1 MIVFSGSSCASL
13 GRKIAK
19 GKGLIP
25 GKAKVERFPDGEI
38 YLRLVSPVKGEEC
51 VLVQSTLG
59 NDNLVEL
66 LLFLDMLRDQGAS
79 SVHAVVPYFG
89 YARQD
94 KSFNSGEALSAK
106 TSLKLML
113 SLTDSVTTIN
123 CHFLDR
129 EGVYK
134 FHDLEIKNLDAFPLL
149 AKYFKEHLKCPMLI
163 APDKGSLEYAK
174 NAAEIIGCEFDFL
187 QKKRLSGEK
196 VEIQTK
202 DLDVQGKDT
211 LILDDMISTGGTI
224 IEAAKLLKSQGASS
238 VNAGCVHGVFST
250 GAERVRSAVDLL
262 VCTDTLERGIS
273 KVSVA
278 QLIGKSLTQTT
289 P

>member
-1 MIVFSGSSCASL
+1 MIVFSGSSCVSL
-13 GRKIAK
+13 GRKIALD
-19 GKGLIP
+19 KGLRL
-25 GKAKVERFPDGEI
+25 GEAKIGRFPDGEA
-38 YLRLVSPVKGEEC
+38 YLKLNTSVQGEEC
-51 VLVQSTLG
+51 ILVQSTLG

-66 LLFLDMLRDQGAS
+66 LLFLDTLRDQGAS
-79 SVHAVVPYFG
+79 RVHAVVPYFG

-94 KSFNSGEALSAK
+94 KTFNSGEALSAK
-106 TSLKLML
+106 TILKML
-113 SLTDSVTTIN
+113 LHLSDSVATVN

-129 EGVYK
+129 EGVFKY
-134 FHDLEIKNLDAFPLL
+134 HEMEIKNLDAFPLL
-149 AKYFKEHLKCPMLI
+149 AKYFKEQLKCPMLI

-202 DLDVQGKDT
+202 ELDVKGKDT

-224 IEAAKLLKSQGASS
+224 IEAAKLLRSQGAAS
-238 VNAGCVHGVFST
+238 VNAGCVHGVFSQGT
-250 GAERVRSAVDLL
+250 EKVSSAVDRL
-262 VCTDTLERGIS
+262 VCTDTIERDIS

-278 QLIGKSLTQTT
+278 ELIRKSL
-289 P
+289 

>member
-1 MIVFSGSSCASL
+1 MIVFSGSSCVSL
-13 GRKIAK
+13 GRKIAQ
-19 GKGLIP
+19 GKGLLV
-25 GKAKVERFPDGEI
+25 GEAKNERFPDGEV
-38 YLRLVSPVKGEEC
+38 YLRLVTPVKGEEC
-51 VLVQSTLG
+51 VIVQSTLG

-106 TSLKLML
+106 TNLKMLL
-113 SLTDSVTTIN
+113 SLSDSVTTIN

-129 EGVYK
+129 EGVFKYNG
-134 FHDLEIKNLDAFPLL
+134 LEIKNLDAFPLL
-149 AKYFKEHLKCPMLI
+149 AKYFKEHLKHPMLI
-163 APDKGSLEYAK
+163 APDKGSLEYAR
-174 NAAEIIGCEFDFL
+174 NAAGLIGCEFDFL

-202 DLDVQGKDT
+202 DLDVKGKDT
-211 LILDDMISTGGTI
+211 LILDDMVSTGGTI
-224 IEAAKLLKSQGASS
+224 IEAAKLLRSQGASS
-238 VNAGCVHGVFST
+238 VNAGCVHGVFSQGT
-250 GAERVRSAVDLL
+250 QKVASAVDRL
-262 VCTDTLERGIS
+262 VCTDTIERDIS

-278 QLIGKSLTQTT
+278 ELIRKSL
-289 P
+289 

>member
-13 GRKIAK
+13 GRRIAE
-19 GKGLIP
+19 GKGLRI
-25 GKAKVERFPDGEI
+25 GEAKIDRFPDGET
-38 YLRLVSPVKGEEC
+38 YLRLVSSVAGEEC

-59 NDNLVEL
+59 NDSLVEL
-66 LLFLDMLRDQGAS
+66 LLFLDMLRDQGAAK
-79 SVHAVVPYFG
+79 VHVVVPYFG

-94 KSFNSGEALSAK
+94 KNFNSGEALSAK
-106 TSLKLML
+106 TVLKLLCQL
-113 SLTDSVTTIN
+113 SDSITTVN
-123 CHFLDR
+123 CHFLGR
-129 EGVYK
+129 EGVFK
-134 FHDLEIKNLDAFPLL
+134 FHDMDIKNLDAFPLL
-149 AKYFKEHLKCPMLI
+149 AKYFKAELKKPILI

-174 NAAEIIGCEFDFL
+174 NASEIIGCDFDFL

-202 DLDVQGKDT
+202 ELSVKGKDA

-238 VNAGCVHGVFST
+238 VSVGCVHGVFSQ
-250 GAERVRSAVDLL
+250 GAEKVISAVDRLI
-262 VCTDTLERGIS
+262 CTDTIERDIS

-278 QLIGKSLTQTT
+278 QLIRKSL
-289 P
+289 